1 VKKAILIVALLL
13 AGVVGL
19 GQAGATPVV
28 KHPEPFV
35 YAFCQG
41 NHGLLVRVQAPSP
54 VTFTLSHG
62 AETYTKVG
70 QNTSADYYEAVFYWL
85 TKDTNYKVTIE
96 YGETIYY
103 SFARTTDSCQTF
115 CPGDNAQGNWTGV
128 DGVCPPKVT
137 TTSTTSTT
145 STTTTTA
152 APPAQPE
159 VLSSTAVAATP
170 VPMLPRFTG

>member
-1 VKKAILIVALLL
+1 MKKAILTVALLL
-13 AGVVGL
+13 AGVIGL

-62 AETYTKVG
+62 NESYTKAG
-70 QNTSADYYEAVFYWL
+70 QNTTADYYEAVFYWL
-85 TKDTNYKVTIE
+85 TKDTNYKVTVE
-96 YGETIYY
+96 YGETVY
-103 SFARTTDSCQTF
+103 FAHARTTDTCQTF

-128 DGVCPPKVT
+128 DGVCPTKPTST
-137 TTSTTSTT
+137 TTST
-145 STTTTTA
+145 STTTTTTT
-152 APPAQPE
+152 APPQPE
-159 VLSSTAVAATP
+159 VLSSSVSAATP
-170 VPMLPRFTG
+170 IPMLPRFTG